1 MAERLNKKI
10 LCFIDE
16 HGTAG
21 VGDLYLGAVFVFARE
36 AGALDKRFSDLLPST
51 AKEIRASE
59 LDDRFLQSL
68 LARLAPRDDFLM
80 LNRKH
85 GLRVPAPPRLY
96 AQALIETVKIGIK
109 RFRAEIVHLPRI
121 GNIEVLV
128 DANHHNTHPDFVD
141 EIDKAKVASGIF
153 RGVNRVA
160 PIDSAAS
167 RLLQLADVVAHART
181 WHRSD
186 AFTAETIRQRFGIH
200 IL

>member
-1 MAERLNKKI
+1 MAQRLNKKI
-10 LCFIDE
+10 LCFLDE

-21 VGDLYLGAVFVFARE
+21 AGDLYLGAVFVFARE
-36 AGALDKRFSDLLPST
+36 AGAIDKRLSDLLPAS
-51 AKEIRASE
+51 AKEIRANE
-59 LDDRFLQSL
+59 LDDRFLQGL
-68 LARLAPRDDFLM
+68 LARLVPRDDFLM

-96 AQALIETVKIGIK
+96 AQAVIETVKIGIR
-109 RFRAEIVHLPRI
+109 RFRAEVARMPRI

-128 DANHHNTHPDFVD
+128 DANHHNTHPEFAD
-141 EIDKAKVASGIF
+141 EIARARAGGGVF
-153 RGVNRVA
+153 RGVNRVS

-181 WHRSD
+181 WHASGML
-186 AFTAETIRQRFGIH
+186 TADMIRRRFGIH